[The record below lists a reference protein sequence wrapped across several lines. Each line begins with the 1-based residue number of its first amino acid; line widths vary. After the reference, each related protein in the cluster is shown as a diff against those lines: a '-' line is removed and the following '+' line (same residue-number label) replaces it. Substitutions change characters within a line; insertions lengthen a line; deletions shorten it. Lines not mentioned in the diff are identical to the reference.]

1 VANVRGRNAVGILLT
16 GLGNVISFVKDIHKE
31 GSMMTAGKGPMSD
44 GVTILI
50 VEDSPTQTE
59 QLKYILER
67 QDYHVS
73 ASRNGI
79 EALALIRQSR
89 PTLVISDIIMPEMD
103 GYQLCRQI
111 KADPI
116 LKDIPVILLTALS
129 DPQDVIKGL
138 ECGADNFLTKPFD
151 EKYLLYRIQHIL
163 DNLEFRDRESVQMG
177 VEISFRGQKY
187 FITADRLQILNL
199 LLSTY
204 EVAIQKNLEL
214 SAMQRQLKELNEGL
228 EKKVEERTAALRE
241 EMVERKR
248 AEEAVRRLNQ
258 ELEQRV
264 VERTLQLEAT
274 NKELEA
280 FSYSVSHDLQAP
292 LRAIDGFSHILL
304 EGYDEKLDEEG
315 RRVLNRIGQA
325 TKKMKELIDDL
336 LALSRLGRRD
346 IEASNINMELL
357 ARNVFNELKAAV
369 PDRIFYLNI
378 RTLPASEGDPSMI
391 RQVFV
396 NLLFNAIKFTRPRET
411 ARIDVG
417 STSKEKEVIY
427 FVKDNGV
434 GFDMNHAGKLFAP
447 FQRLHSAA
455 EFEGTGV
462 GLAIV
467 QRIIH
472 RHGGRVWAEGK
483 VNEGATFYFTL
494 PISKGRS

>member
-1 VANVRGRNAVGILLT
+1 MNNEVQ
-16 GLGNVISFVKDIHKE
+16 
-31 GSMMTAGKGPMSD
+31 
-44 GVTILI
+44 ILI
-50 VEDSPTQTE
+50 VEDSPTQAE
-59 QLKYILER
+59 QLIYILER

-79 EALALIRQSR
+79 EALASMRQSR

-111 KADPI
+111 KTDPG

-129 DPQDVIKGL
+129 NPQDVIRGL

-163 DNLEFRDRESVQMG
+163 DNLEFHDRESVQMG

-214 SAMQRQLKELNEGL
+214 SAMQRQLRELNEEL

-241 EMVERKR
+241 EIVERKR
-248 AEEAVRRLNQ
+248 AEEAVRRLNR

-264 VERTLQLEAT
+264 VERTSQLEAT

-292 LRAIDGFSHILL
+292 LRAIEGYSRILL
-304 EGYDEKLDEEG
+304 EDYDEKLDEEG
-315 RRVLNRIGQA
+315 RRVLNTIGQT

-336 LALSRLGRRD
+336 LALSRLGRQE
-346 IEASNINMELL
+346 IEASTVNMESL
-357 ARNVFNELKAAV
+357 ARNVFEELKATV
-369 PDRIFYLNI
+369 PEQDLLLQYRIRF
-378 RTLPASEGDPSMI
+378 
-391 RQVFV
+391 
-396 NLLFNAIKFTRPRET
+396 LLLRETRP
-411 ARIDVG
+411 
-417 STSKEKEVIY
+417 
-427 FVKDNGV
+427 
-434 GFDMNHAGKLFAP
+434 
-447 FQRLHSAA
+447 
-455 EFEGTGV
+455 
-462 GLAIV
+462 
-467 QRIIH
+467 
-472 RHGGRVWAEGK
+472 
-483 VNEGATFYFTL
+483 
-494 PISKGRS
+494 

>member
-1 VANVRGRNAVGILLT
+1 MVDPRSPTPDPRFPIKV
-16 GLGNVISFVKDIHKE
+16 
-31 GSMMTAGKGPMSD
+31 
-44 GVTILI
+44 LI
-50 VEDSPTQTE
+50 VEDSPTQAE

-67 QDYHVS
+67 QNYHVLT
-73 ASRNGI
+73 ARNGI
-79 EALALIRQSR
+79 EALACMRQSR

-111 KADPI
+111 KADLS

-163 DNLEFRDRESVQMG
+163 DNLEFRDRESMQMG

-214 SAMQRQLKELNEGL
+214 SGMQRQLRELNEGL

-292 LRAIDGFSHILL
+292 LRAIEGFSHILL
-304 EGYDEKLDEEG
+304 EDYDEKLDEEG
-315 RRVLNRIGQA
+315 RGVLNRIGQN

-336 LALSRLGRRD
+336 LALSRLGRRE
-346 IEASNINMELL
+346 IKASTVNMESL
-357 ARNVFNELKAAV
+357 ARNVFNELKPAV
-369 PDRIFYLNI
+369 PDRILALDI
-378 RTLPASEGDPSMI
+378 GTLPPSEGDPSMI

-396 NLLFNAIKFTRPRET
+396 NLLLNAIKFTRTRET
-411 ARIDVG
+411 ARIEVG
-417 STSKEKEVIY
+417 SVSKKNEIAY

-434 GFDMNHAGKLFAP
+434 GFDMDYASKLFAP
-447 FQRLHSAA
+447 FQRLHSIA

-494 PISKGRS
+494 PRETEKGDKG